1 MFQFHDE
8 GQSPYLYK
16 FEDNQWLWFESK
28 TLLRIDFGK
37 QTETLQINKS
47 NHTCDEGNSN
57 RFMQCMESY
66 FSKQL
71 GCILPWTLKNNN
83 QENNGGLNVCKGK
96 NKFKEFI
103 TITEKILKPEGI
115 IELIKGGCFIPK
127 CRQRSWDIRFKG
139 NEQGPDGFQYY
150 MPENTKVLIRKEVR
164 LYTLLNFFAEVG
176 GYLGLLLGESLLSYI
191 IAASKWMQIFSRKLK
206 TKCNKKENQEVKSS
220 PA

>member
-28 TLLRIDFGK
+28 TLLRIDLGK

-71 GCILPWTLKNNN
+71 GCILPWFDKNQKNY
-83 QENNGGLNVCKGK
+83 GLNECKGK
-96 NKFKEFI
+96 DKFKKFRDI
-103 TITEKILKPEGI
+103 TRDILNPEG
-115 IELIKGGCFIPK
+115 
-127 CRQRSWDIRFKG
+127 
-139 NEQGPDGFQYY
+139 
-150 MPENTKVLIRKEVR
+150 MKEFFEEDCSLPR
-164 LYTLLNFFAEVG
+164 LYIMI
-176 GYLGLLLGESLLSYI
+176 SLL
-191 IAASKWMQIFSRKLK
+191 
-206 TKCNKKENQEVKSS
+206 EV
-220 PA
+220 